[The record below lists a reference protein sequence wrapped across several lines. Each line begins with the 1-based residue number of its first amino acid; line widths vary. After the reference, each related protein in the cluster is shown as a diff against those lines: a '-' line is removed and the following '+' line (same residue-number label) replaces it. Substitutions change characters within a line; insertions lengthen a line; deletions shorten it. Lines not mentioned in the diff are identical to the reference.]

1 MWASWERMWL
11 IRAADDC
18 WTRRSHSFSH
28 LWQILIIKLLR
39 YLWEAH
45 FRHLNGKMTWNW
57 EKNLE
62 FWVEVKW
69 LKAVT
74 CNHSVSY
81 KAWFLVLVLW
91 WVTGKERDQA
101 TASKSS
107 SVSFIRS
114 AASSSF
120 LFFFLGHSKGCT
132 WWIPAQDQTGN
143 AKTRLLII
151 WQKPAEPTATV
162 NCHVFYS
169 EAAPTTLHSSDSS

>member
-69 LKAVT
+69 LKGRLWRAIIQFHIKLGSLYLYCDESQVKNET
-74 CNHSVSY
+74 KQQLLNHHQYRSSG
-81 KAWFLVLVLW
+81 AQ
-91 WVTGKERDQA
+91 QA
-101 TASKSS
+101 
-107 SVSFIRS
+107 
-114 AASSSF
+114 AASCFFSRTFKGLYMMNSSPGSDWKCKDSIIDY
-120 LFFFLGHSKGCT
+120 LT
-132 WWIPAQDQTGN
+132 
-143 AKTRLLII
+143 KTC
-151 WQKPAEPTATV
+151 WT
-162 NCHVFYS
+162 NCNC
-169 EAAPTTLHSSDSS
+169 